1 MKEQADAATMLE
13 ANSQVQSLKT
23 EIQTSEQQWNIA
35 TNTVE
40 NELVEAR
47 YMQLQ
52 RSKDAITAASYM
64 DTTSKLR
71 SLEAQAASQLSVLK
85 QKVSAVEG
93 SSDSLFS
100 ELKNLES
107 IIRDLEVK
115 REMRRNM
122 ATTMTNLVQKML

>member
-71 SLEAQAASQLSVLK
+71 SLEAQAASQF
-85 QKVSAVEG
+85 KV
-93 SSDSLFS
+93 
-100 ELKNLES
+100 
-107 IIRDLEVK
+107 
-115 REMRRNM
+115 
-122 ATTMTNLVQKML
+122 